1 MNTEEPRVA
10 FTDSRHKW
18 GGVSTKILVLA
29 KEFSRRGIPVYLFV
43 RKNGTNIRRYQKY
56 LDNVIPVSFGPDYN
70 PAALL
75 KFYYYFKKLR
85 ITHVITNVQKEITT
99 AAVAAKKLNLVNIR
113 FLGGLVD
120 LRGRP
125 KEKKFIEK
133 YADLIHVN
141 SRFLMDELKK
151 RYDFFPAGK
160 IRVVWNGTDFY
171 HFTPAHQLE
180 MRKKTG
186 LLPSH
191 IVIGYIG
198 QFSPLKRIEIAVE
211 KMSRLFNEHEKL
223 RMVLAGSGETLEK
236 SREVAVR
243 LGLGNK
249 IVFFGYLENISE
261 VLPVMD
267 IGILPSSDE
276 GLPNSLL
283 EYLSAGI
290 PQVASEVG
298 GVPEAVIH
306 KETGFLFSPDNWD
319 EMLEKLQL
327 LIENEN
333 LRRRMADASKRRFLE
348 HFSGKVFAD
357 KFIKEFLK

>member
-1 MNTEEPRVA
+1 
-10 FTDSRHKW
+10 
-18 GGVSTKILVLA
+18 
-29 KEFSRRGIPVYLFV
+29 
-43 RKNGTNIRRYQKY
+43 
-56 LDNVIPVSFGPDYN
+56 
-70 PAALL
+70 
-75 KFYYYFKKLR
+75 
-85 ITHVITNVQKEITT
+85 
-99 AAVAAKKLNLVNIR
+99 
-113 FLGGLVD
+113 
-120 LRGRP
+120 
-125 KEKKFIEK
+125 
-133 YADLIHVN
+133 
-141 SRFLMDELKK
+141 
-151 RYDFFPAGK
+151 
-160 IRVVWNGTDFY
+160 
-171 HFTPAHQLE
+171 